1 MSGVTAILRRSSLAA
16 AGENLMELYV
26 GPSISSTSSRGFSS
40 FAKRPV
46 KLGTTILG
54 HTKAGD
60 RFSRISPVPLSA
72 HMGTKWLI
80 TSKPSSNALPGP
92 FGASSICRAYSSDT
106 GIKPEVPIP
115 PAEGSEVVS
124 TGTSTWM
131 DLLEN
136 ARNSTIGVTTDAG
149 KKVKEMTDVV
159 TPHVQQF
166 FEANPDLEKVVLPLG
181 GTIFGTV
188 MAWFVMPM
196 ILKRFHKYGSQN
208 PISALLGNSTKTDAS
223 YHTSL
228 WSALED
234 PAKYFIT
241 FMAFSEMAGV
251 IAPSITPY
259 FPQALRGAFVLSI
272 VWFLH
277 RWKANF
283 ITKAMTNQTALVTDR
298 ARLSAFNTV
307 SSLGLIALGV
317 MGLAEACGV
326 AVQSILTVGG
336 VGGVATAFAARDVM
350 GNVLNGFSLQFS
362 QPFSVGEYIKA
373 GSIEGTVVEIGLTST
388 SLISPE
394 KLPFTVPNSLFAS
407 QIIVN
412 RSRAQSRVSVTKI
425 PIRLEDIQKVPALSE
440 EIRAMLR
447 SNPKVIL
454 ETDAPYCYL
463 SKLENS
469 YGELVIGCI
478 LQKMKKDELL
488 YVEQDILLEAAKI
501 IKSHG
506 VEFGNTTQCC

>member
-1 MSGVTAILRRSSLAA
+1 MSGFTSVLRRSSLAA

-26 GPSISSTSSRGFSS
+26 GPSISSKSSRGFSS
-40 FAKRPV
+40 FAKRP
-46 KLGTTILG
+46 GTSILG
-54 HTKAGD
+54 HPKAVD
-60 RFSRISPVPLSA
+60 HRFSRTSPVPLSA

-80 TSKPSSNALPGP
+80 TSKPSCNALPGA
-92 FGASSICRAYSSDT
+92 FSASSICRAYSSDT

-115 PAEGSEVVS
+115 PTESSEVVS
-124 TGTSTWM
+124 TGASTWM
-131 DLLEN
+131 DLFEN
-136 ARNSTIGVTTDAG
+136 ARNSTIDATTDAG
-149 KKVKEMTDVV
+149 KKFQEMTDAI

-166 FEANPDLEKVVLPLG
+166 FEANPELEKVVVPLG
-181 GTIFGTV
+181 GTLFGTV
-188 MAWFVMPM
+188 MAWFFMP
-196 ILKRFHKYGSQN
+196 IVLKRLHKYGSQN

-223 YHTSL
+223 YPTSI

-241 FMAFSEMAGV
+241 FMAFSEMAAV
-251 IAPSITPY
+251 VAPSISPY
-259 FPQALRGAFVLSI
+259 FPQALRGAFVLST

-277 RWKANF
+277 RCKANF
-283 ITKAMTNQTALVTDR
+283 ITKAMTNQTALVTDK
-298 ARLSAFNTV
+298 ARLSAFNMV
-307 SSLGLIALGV
+307 SSLGLVALGV

-350 GNVLNGFSLQFS
+350 GNVLNGFSLQLS

-394 KLPFTVPNSLFAS
+394 KLPFTVPNSLFSS

-412 RSRAQSRVSVTKI
+412 RSRAQSRVSITKI
-425 PIRLEDIQKVPALSE
+425 PIRLEDIQKVPELSQ

-447 SNPKVIL
+447 SNPKVIS

-488 YVEQDILLEAAKI
+488 YVEQDILLAAAGI
-501 IKSHG
+501 IRSHG
-506 VEFGNTTQCC
+506 VEFGNTTSQCC

>member
-1 MSGVTAILRRSSLAA
+1 MAGVAAILRRSSLAA

-26 GPSISSTSSRGFSS
+26 GPSISSASSRGFSS
-40 FAKRPV
+40 FAKRPA
-46 KLGTTILG
+46 KLGTSVLG
-54 HTKAGD
+54 HTRAVD
-60 RFSRISPVPLSA
+60 RFSRVSPGPLSA
-72 HMGTKWLI
+72 HMGTKWMI
-80 TSKPSSNALPGP
+80 TSNSSSNALPGP
-92 FGASSICRAYSSDT
+92 LAASSICRAYSSDS
-106 GIKPEVPIP
+106 GIKPEIPIP
-115 PAEGSEVVS
+115 PTESAEAVT
-124 TGTSTWM
+124 TGAGTWM

-136 ARNSTIGVTTDAG
+136 ARNSTIDATTDAG
-149 KKVKEMTDVV
+149 KKVKEMTDAV

-166 FEANPDLEKVVLPLG
+166 FEAHPDLEKVVVPLG
-181 GTIFGTV
+181 GTLFGTV
-188 MAWFVMPM
+188 MAWFVMPV
-196 ILKRFHKYGSQN
+196 ILKRLHQYGSQN

-223 YHTSL
+223 YPTSL

-241 FMAFSEMAGV
+241 FMAFSEMAAV
-251 IAPSITPY
+251 MAPSVTPY
-259 FPQALRGAFVLSI
+259 FPQALRGAFVLST

-307 SSLGLIALGV
+307 SSIGLIALGV

-350 GNVLNGFSLQFS
+350 GNVLNGFSLQLS

-394 KLPFTVPNSLFAS
+394 KQPFTVPNSLFSS

-412 RSRAQSRVSVTKI
+412 RSRAKSRVSVTRI
-425 PIRLEDIQKVPALSE
+425 PIRLEDIQKVPAFSE

-463 SKLENS
+463 SKLEDS

-488 YVEQDILLEAAKI
+488 YAEQDILLGAAKI

-506 VEFGNTTQCC
+506 VEFGRITTQ